1 MKTAT
6 LTLVVLGLTLGLT
19 QLSTAGNLH
28 SVNQDKAY
36 LEHEMINLAEL
47 HRQDMALELNFDPR
61 FEEVEYTEYVT
72 DSIKDIYVTKH
83 VAQELNLEKVRHYYV
98 YEMTSME
105 ALCEKIAAKVELHQ
119 PDYFSVDLYKDYYGD
134 SGEFRYVARV
144 FEYQ

>member
-28 SVNQDKAY
+28 SDNQERAY

-61 FEEVEYTEYVT
+61 FEEVEYIEYVT